1 MERYNEA
8 LLDHSSG
15 LTHTSLAGLRK
26 QSVQDAERMF
36 STQLADFM
44 KRKGYTFEEKYV
56 RVVCNWRRANDER
69 GLSEL
74 ERSHFNYDFLN
85 FILDEL
91 MPWHT
96 DNYDFSTLEVNMY
109 VISKYVATIKQLVT
123 QYQHVVCLSL

>member
-1 MERYNEA
+1 MRLERYNEA
-8 LLDHSSG
+8 LLDPSTG
-15 LTHTSLAGLRK
+15 LTHTSLAGIRK

-36 STQLADFM
+36 SVQLADFM
-44 KRKGYTFEEKYV
+44 RSKNYTFEERYI

-74 ERSHFNYDFLN
+74 ERSRFNYEFLN

-96 DNYDFSTLEVNMY
+96 KNYDFSTLEVNM
-109 VISKYVATIKQLVT
+109 
-123 QYQHVVCLSL
+123 